1 MRQIPKKNPPQCHL
15 YSLVLEFILHHFLLI
30 FLQYLRIRFF
40 FHYFDLYSHL
50 VMVDHVLIM
59 LLCLKRCLNLII
71 WANIGPNLNLL
82 ESSSNQCTNDWH
94 LPGATKSN
102 RPLIMTNSRCLLW
115 FNSPRWQL
123 PSMNDNII
131 SHLWYRFNTWSSC

>member
-1 MRQIPKKNPPQCHL
+1 M
-15 YSLVLEFILHHFLLI
+15 SSLLI
-30 FLQYLRIRFF
+30 SFRIYFTSFFAYFSSIFTYKIF